1 MDLPVEMR
9 NWNFKMIKMFLSSM
23 LFDTLSA
30 NKGILKVINKNI
42 RDLAN
47 VNFEHISRLF
57 LLFLLLTL
65 SK

>member
-1 MDLPVEMR
+1 
-9 NWNFKMIKMFLSSM
+9 M